1 MPRLSPLVAMTLASA
16 AALAAPLF
24 ANAAE
29 PVRVLVLRESA
40 GSTSAAQPHVDRLIG
55 VVGKLNGWPAAS
67 GRYENRRD
75 RAEAYIASDHPRY
88 GILSL
93 GAYLGLR
100 GKYGFEVLGQVD
112 VARAGG
118 LRYALISKTQADL
131 AGCKGKRL
139 ASDHAEDVR
148 FVDKVASGGQFRLA
162 DFTLVPTRRPIQTI
176 KLVADG
182 AADCALVDDAQ
193 LADLPSIEGAG
204 GIRAVW
210 NGPPLPPMPV
220 VAFAGVPAAEKDAFK
235 ASLAKVCQGEGAE
248 ACQQVGMRALKA
260 ATSADYA
267 AVQTAYDR

>member
-1 MPRLSPLVAMTLASA
+1 MRKLPPLVTTTLAAAAAVALPLVAT
-16 AALAAPLF
+16 
-24 ANAAE
+24 AAE
-29 PVRVLVLRESA
+29 PVRELVHRESA

-55 VVGKLNGWPAAS
+55 VVGRLNGWSAAS
-67 GRYENRRD
+67 GKYENRREK
-75 RAEAYIASDHPRY
+75 AEAYIASEHPRY

-100 GKYGFEVLGQVD
+100 AKYGLEVIGQVD

-118 LRYALISKTQADL
+118 VRYALISKTQADL
-131 AGCKGKRL
+131 AGCRGKRL
-139 ASDHAEDVR
+139 ASDHAEDAR

-176 KLVADG
+176 KVVADG

-193 LADLPSIEGAG
+193 LADLPSIEGAS

-210 NGPPLPPMPV
+210 TGPTLPPMPV
-220 VAFAGVPAAEKDAFK
+220 VAFAGAPAAEKDAFK

-248 ACQQVGMRALKA
+248 ACNQVGMRALKA
-260 ATSADYA
+260 ASSGDYA
-267 AVQTAYDR
+267 AVQTAYDK